1 MTDPMPPPPIDD
13 AQAALI
19 DRRLDQFGSF
29 MQSVLRSPEIAEEIP
44 DGATLAFHD
53 LWIGG
58 DPEPLRLTAYRVA
71 GTAHWSVLVTDA
83 PRISRGFP
91 NWSQHSLLW
100 AVRPLIAQA
109 TWESPDEAFAAIEAV
124 LQRADEAH
132 LLAG

>member
-1 MTDPMPPPPIDD
+1 MTDRMPPPPIDD

-29 MQSVLRSPEIAEEIP
+29 MQSVLRSPEIADEIP

-58 DPEPLRLTAYRVA
+58 DPEPVRLTAYRAA
-71 GTAHWSVLVTDA
+71 GAMYWNVLLTDA
-83 PRISRGFP
+83 PGISKGLPSRP
-91 NWSQHSLLW
+91 QHSLLW
-100 AVRPLIAQA
+100 AVRPLIAQTA
-109 TWESPDEAFAAIEAV
+109 WETPDEAFAAIEAV